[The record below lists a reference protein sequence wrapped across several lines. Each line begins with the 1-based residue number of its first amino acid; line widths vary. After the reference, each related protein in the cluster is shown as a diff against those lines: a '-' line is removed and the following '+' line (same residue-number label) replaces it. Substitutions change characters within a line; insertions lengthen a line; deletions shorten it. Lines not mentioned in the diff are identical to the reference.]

1 MRNRPTPENWTRHG
15 PGHLFVQADAE
26 SRVILG
32 RVPRTKARH
41 ADQGALKR
49 HTARRPLR
57 KAAAAAHAAPA
68 ARASLSTAAAT
79 AFGGG
84 VYAGRGYPQPEKLEP
99 PPPEA
104 LEVQDTPAELPGT
117 ASTPGDVTP
126 QPEKPARPRR
136 ELIGDHVEVPIIEEK
151 GELQD
156 SQTRPRVY
164 GQRGQELPA
173 AARPK
178 SGKVPRMGTPQ
189 GRPRGRG
196 TPAGIKTFSRQV
208 RRR

>member
-1 MRNRPTPENWTRHG
+1 MTREAIMTLRHYE
-15 PGHLFVQADAE
+15 PVAADCPRFSPE
-26 SRVILG
+26 SRHRL
-32 RVPRTKARH
+32 
-41 ADQGALKR
+41 
-49 HTARRPLR
+49 RRGCLR
-57 KAAAAAHAAPA
+57 P
-68 ARASLSTAAAT
+68 
-79 AFGGG
+79 GGTP
-84 VYAGRGYPQPEKLEP
+84 PQPEKLEP

-117 ASTPGDVTP
+117 ASTPGGDTP

-136 ELIGDHVEVPIIEEK
+136 ELSGDHVEVPIIEEK

-156 SQTRPRVY
+156 SQTRPRGY
-164 GQRGQELPA
+164 GQRGPELPA

-196 TPAGIKTFSRQV
+196 TRAEIRKFSRQV

>member
-1 MRNRPTPENWTRHG
+1 MTREAILTLRHYE
-15 PGHLFVQADAE
+15 PVAADCPRFSPE
-26 SRVILG
+26 SR
-32 RVPRTKARH
+32 RH
-41 ADQGALKR
+41 RLRRGCL
-49 HTARRPLR
+49 RRPGI
-57 KAAAAAHAAPA
+57 P
-68 ARASLSTAAAT
+68 
-79 AFGGG
+79 
-84 VYAGRGYPQPEKLEP
+84 PQPEKLEP

-117 ASTPGDVTP
+117 ASTPGGDTP

-196 TPAGIKTFSRQV
+196 TPAEIKKFSRQV

>member
-57 KAAAAAHAAPA
+57 KAAAAAAPAAPA
-68 ARASLSTAAAT
+68 ARTSLSTAAAT

-84 VYAGRGYPQPEKLEP
+84 VYAG
-99 PPPEA
+99 
-104 LEVQDTPAELPGT
+104 
-117 ASTPGDVTP
+117 GDTP

-156 SQTRPRVY
+156 SQTRPRGY

-189 GRPRGRG
+189 ARSRGGG
-196 TPAGIKTFSRQV
+196 TPAEIRKFSRQV